1 MNGGGYF
8 TAQNK
13 VVPGAYI
20 NFVST
25 TTARGGLS
33 DRGVVAMAMSLGW
46 GVEGSIIEVTS
57 AVLTNPLATLGY
69 SFDSEVLKPIR
80 EVMKHARKLLLCR
93 LDGNGTKA
101 SNAYGTAKYA
111 GVRGNDLK
119 VVISVNADAPSKY
132 DVKTYLGAELVD
144 SQSAI
149 EDATALKDNDFIV
162 WNDSASL
169 SVTAGT
175 ALNGGTNGAVNGSS
189 HSAFLNLL
197 ESESFNVL
205 VTDSTEAA
213 IKSLYVAF
221 TKRMVEEVGVKFQ
234 TVLFERAADAEYIIN
249 ETTAADLVYWVAGA
263 EAGCAINQSIT
274 NLTYDGEY
282 EITKK
287 YTQAELAEAIDAGEF
302 VFHKVGSVHKV
313 LTDINSLVS
322 VTEAKGDDFKNNQTV
337 RVINQI
343 GNDVAALFNGSYLG
357 KVQNDEAGRAS
368 FWGALVGYFNDLL
381 QLRAI
386 QNFDANTDVVVEAGQ
401 TPDAVLVTTQITPVS
416 CMEKLY
422 MVVYVN

>member
-57 AVLTNPLATLGY
+57 DVLANPLATLGY

-80 EVMKHARKLLLCR
+80 EVMKHARKLLLFR

-132 DVKTYLGAELVD
+132 DVKTYLGTELVD

-149 EDATALKDNDFIV
+149 EDATALKDNDFIA

-205 VTDSTEAA
+205 VTDSTETA

-401 TPDAVLVTTQITPVS
+401 TPEAVLVTTQITPVS